1 MRLFLFKRCCCWCAW
16 VSLLLAPFAAGA
28 TEISLSIA
36 DITAPDFSAR
46 GIMLILPEDGSAD
59 LRITELNIQQR
70 DLRNVHLHCAG
81 FTLSTASMSCHGGSL
96 AQLPPRHGAVEPFGA
111 GGAAKQPLPQSAG
124 YAATS
129 DLAMWVGPR
138 MRCLTAR

>member
-1 MRLFLFKRCCCWCAW
+1 MLLLCAW
-16 VSLLLAPFAAGA
+16 VSLLLAPFTAGA

-70 DLRNVHLHCAG
+70 AYATCISIARLH
-81 FTLSTASMSCHGGSL
+81 LSTQA
-96 AQLPPRHGAVEPFGA
+96 
-111 GGAAKQPLPQSAG
+111 
-124 YAATS
+124 
-129 DLAMWVGPR
+129 
-138 MRCLTAR
+138 